1 MEGYTYA
8 VTNMGVSEA
17 VVTEKKTVNAA
28 FFSAATPPEEVLRL
42 ARENGSGIWCSRCS
56 SRLRSPS
63 WSRSRWSMKTIWCRS
78 TGSINSLRRDNSS
91 MLITLQ
97 KVGKSFGAERILEGV
112 TATVDRQD
120 RIGIIGENGTG
131 KTTLVRIIT
140 GSLAPTRER

>member
-1 MEGYTYA
+1 
-8 VTNMGVSEA
+8 
-17 VVTEKKTVNAA
+17 
-28 FFSAATPPEEVLRL
+28 
-42 ARENGSGIWCSRCS
+42 
-56 SRLRSPS
+56 
-63 WSRSRWSMKTIWCRS
+63 
-78 TGSINSLRRDNSS
+78 